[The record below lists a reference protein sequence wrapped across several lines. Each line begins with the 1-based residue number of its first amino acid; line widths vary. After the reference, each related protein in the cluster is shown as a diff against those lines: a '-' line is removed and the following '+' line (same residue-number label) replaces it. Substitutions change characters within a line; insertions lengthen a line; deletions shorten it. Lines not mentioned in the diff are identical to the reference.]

1 MSDLN
6 LRAPIWHPFTQHGL
20 NVAPVAV
27 ARAEGAYLYAQD
39 GRVIIDAISSWW
51 VNLHGHGHPRIAD
64 AIAAQAGKLEQVI
77 FAGFTHEPAETL
89 ARKLLELAPPGLS
102 YAFFSDS
109 GSTSV
114 EVAIKMAVGCWH
126 NRKRPR
132 HKIIALEHAYHGDM
146 FGAMSVGQRGL
157 FNAAYETML
166 FEVAYLPFPERGRE
180 QRTVDALKT
189 LLANEPDAFAALI
202 IEPLVLG
209 AGGMRMYSA
218 EVLAEIASLCQ
229 RHDVF
234 FIADEV
240 MTGFGRTG
248 TMFACEQARVTPDLM
263 CLSKGLTGGFL
274 PMGATLAS
282 TEIYDAFYSQDR
294 AKTFFHSSS
303 YTGNAIA
310 CAAAVANLE
319 IFEMEPV
326 AARIATLGERQVQH
340 LAKFQ
345 DRPEIAE
352 IRQTGTIAALELK
365 ASDAG
370 YFAALGPKLNRFYL
384 EKSVLLRP
392 LGNVVYVLPP
402 YCIAADALKQVYEAI
417 DESLGLIGG

>member
-1 MSDLN
+1 LSG
-6 LRAPIWHPFTQHGL
+6 RPPIWHPFTQHGL
-20 NVAPVAV
+20 NAPSIPV
-27 ARAEGAYLYAQD
+27 ARAEGAYLYSED
-39 GRVIIDAISSWW
+39 GRAIIDAISSWW
-51 VNLHGHGHPRIAD
+51 VNLHGHGHPRIAK
-64 AIAAQAGKLEQVI
+64 AIASQAEKLEQVI
-77 FAGFTHEPAETL
+77 FAGFTHAPAEEL
-89 ARKLLELAPPGLS
+89 ARKLIAIAPRRLAHV
-102 YAFFSDS
+102 FFSDS

-157 FNAAYETML
+157 FNAAYEDML
-166 FEVAYLPFPERGRE
+166 FDVAYLPFPAQGRE
-180 QRTVDALKT
+180 QMTVEVLKK
-189 LLANEPDAFAALI
+189 LLATEPNAYAALI

-209 AGGMRMYSA
+209 AGGMKMYSPS
-218 EVLAEIASLCQ
+218 VLAEIAELCR

-234 FIADEV
+234 LIADEV

-248 TMFACEQARVTPDLM
+248 TMFACEQAKVAPDLM

-282 TEIYDAFYSQDR
+282 AEIYEAFYSGDR

-319 IFEMEPV
+319 IFETEPV
-326 AARIATLGERQVQH
+326 ASRIATLAGRQAQH
-340 LAKFQ
+340 LVAFK
-345 DRPEIAE
+345 DRNEISAV
-352 IRQTGTIAALELK
+352 RQTGTIAALELR
-365 ASDAG
+365 ASDPG
-370 YFAALGPKLNRFYL
+370 YFAELGPELNRFYL
-384 EKSVLLRP
+384 ERGVLLRP

-402 YCIAADALKQVYEAI
+402 YCIGAEELSEVYESI
-417 DESLGLIGG
+417 DASLRLVRA